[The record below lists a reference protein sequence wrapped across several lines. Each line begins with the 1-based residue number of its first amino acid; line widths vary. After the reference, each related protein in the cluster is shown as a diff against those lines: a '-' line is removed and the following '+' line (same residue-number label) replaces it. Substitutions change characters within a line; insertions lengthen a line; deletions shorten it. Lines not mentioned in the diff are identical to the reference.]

1 LDIPPL
7 TRYRKFGI
15 SCLGRFMPVVVFASP
30 KGGAG
35 KTTAAVILASEIASK
50 GASVAVID
58 GDPRRRVTR
67 WAGKGRVP
75 DHLTVV
81 PTVSEETIIDE
92 IEQHAQSAPFV
103 IVDLEGTA
111 SLMVAYAISRA
122 DLVIIPSQGSQMDAE
137 DAVDAIRLVRKQERA
152 FGRKIPYAVLLTK
165 TSPAI
170 RPRTLRH
177 ILAEL
182 DKAEIPRLK
191 TELTERDAFKAIFS
205 FGGTLEDLDRSQVSG
220 VKDAI
225 VNARAFVAEVIERL
239 RAGQGISDGAMAAA

>member
-1 LDIPPL
+1 V
-7 TRYRKFGI
+7 
-15 SCLGRFMPVVVFASP
+15 PVIVFASP

-35 KTTAAVILASEIASK
+35 KTTAAVILASEIAAK
-50 GASVAVID
+50 GARVAVID
-58 GDPRRRVTR
+58 GDPRRRITR
-67 WAGKGRVP
+67 WAAKGKVP
-75 DHLTVV
+75 QNLTVV
-81 PTVSEETIIDE
+81 TAATEETIIDE
-92 IEQHAQSAPFV
+92 IERNASAAPFV
-103 IVDLEGTA
+103 VVDLEGTA

-152 FGRKIPYAVLLTK
+152 FSRRIPYAVLLTK
-165 TSPAI
+165 TSAAI

-182 DKAEIPRLK
+182 EKAEIPRLK
-191 TELTERDAFKAIFS
+191 TELIERDAFKAIFS
-205 FGGTLEDLDRSQVSG
+205 FGGTLESLDPTQVSG

-239 RAGQGISDGAMAAA
+239 RAGQGPANKMAAA

>member
-1 LDIPPL
+1 V
-7 TRYRKFGI
+7 
-15 SCLGRFMPVVVFASP
+15 PVIVFASP

-35 KTTAAVILASEIASK
+35 KTTAAVILASEIAAK
-50 GASVAVID
+50 GARVAVID
-58 GDPRRRVTR
+58 GDPRRRITR
-67 WAGKGRVP
+67 WAAKGKVP
-75 DHLTVV
+75 QNLTVV
-81 PTVSEETIIDE
+81 TAATEETIIDE
-92 IEQHAQSAPFV
+92 IERNASAAPFV
-103 IVDLEGTA
+103 VVDLEGTA

-152 FGRKIPYAVLLTK
+152 FSRRIPYAVLLTK
-165 TSPAI
+165 TSAAI

-182 DKAEIPRLK
+182 EKAEIPRLK
-191 TELTERDAFKAIFS
+191 TELIERDAFKAIFS
-205 FGGTLEDLDRSQVSG
+205 FGGTLESLDPTQVSG

-239 RAGQGISDGAMAAA
+239 RAGHGPANKMAAA